1 LAIVAF
7 GAFTYGLGEKMTNR
21 LFRGG
26 IVIGIFSLLVLA
38 AGQARAAYVN
48 GEIVVGLAGTS
59 TYTGSNL
66 SDPTSVTLATGI
78 YTGSGTGDFSSVPVL
93 DFTFSPQG
101 TVATST
107 LTGTFAA
114 NSTESAYVADSVPD
128 LFVFGGS
135 SGRQYDFN
143 LSSLAE
149 QYTGAGLALYG
160 QGTLVDSSN
169 VELSSPASFTLNG
182 LSDSGDGEAGGGSF
196 TLSTSAP
203 VPEPVTAGLMAVGG
217 IALLGRRRRA

>member
-1 LAIVAF
+1 MTDRLCRRVIVV
-7 GAFTYGLGEKMTNR
+7 GL
-21 LFRGG
+21 
-26 IVIGIFSLLVLA
+26 FSLLLLSA
-38 AGQARAAYVN
+38 SQAHAAYVN

-59 TYTGSNL
+59 TYTGASL
-66 SDPTSVTLATGI
+66 ADSTSVTLATGI
-78 YTGSGTGDFSSVPVL
+78 YTGSGTGDFSSVSVL

-101 TVATST
+101 TVATSP

-114 NSTESAYVADSVPD
+114 NSTESGFVSDSVPD

-160 QGTLVDSSN
+160 EGTLVDSSN
-169 VELSSPASFTLNG
+169 VELSSPASFTLDG
-182 LSDSGDGEAGGGSF
+182 LTDSGDGEASSGSF

-217 IALLGRRRRA
+217 IALLGRRRRV